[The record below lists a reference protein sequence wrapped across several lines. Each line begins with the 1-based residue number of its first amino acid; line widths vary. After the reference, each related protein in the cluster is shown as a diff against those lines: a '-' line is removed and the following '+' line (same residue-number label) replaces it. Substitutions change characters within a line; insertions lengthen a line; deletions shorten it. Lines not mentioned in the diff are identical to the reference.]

1 MGLTMNR
8 FLTAL
13 LLFSF
18 CLALGMA
25 PKPVLGAEEGF
36 SSLEE
41 QMTGQEFEAAGLEK
55 LSPQELD
62 ALNGWIRRHSLA
74 NLATAASGA
83 TVSGSDANVADQRGF
98 KGSEQERTPITSRI
112 LGPFS
117 GWDGQTVF
125 KLENGMIWAQ
135 ADKDKFY
142 IDEVQNPVVV
152 IEPRMF
158 GRWELSI
165 EGHDA
170 ECRVE
175 RIQ

>member
-1 MGLTMNR
+1 MGLTMIK
-8 FLTAL
+8 FLTVPL
-13 LLFSF
+13 VFFF
-18 CLALGMA
+18 CLAAALA
-25 PKPVLGAEEGF
+25 PQPALGAEEGF

-55 LSPQELD
+55 LSPPELES
-62 ALNGWIRRHSLA
+62 LNGWIRRHSF
-74 NLATAASGA
+74 ATLDAPAAGTAVSGA
-83 TVSGSDANVADQRGF
+83 DNSVADRRGF
-98 KGSEQERTPITSRI
+98 KGGKEDRTPITSRI
-112 LGPFS
+112 MGPFS

-125 KLENGMIWAQ
+125 KLENGMIWTQ
-135 ADKDKFY
+135 TDKDKFY
-142 IDEVQNPVVV
+142 LDEVENPVVV

>member
-1 MGLTMNR
+1 MGLTMNK

-13 LLFSF
+13 LLFSVCF
-18 CLALGMA
+18 AASMA
-25 PKPVLGAEEGF
+25 PKPALGAEEGF

-55 LSPQELD
+55 LSPQELES
-62 ALNGWIRRHSLA
+62 LNGWIRRHSLA
-74 NLATAASGA
+74 TLGASAAGA
-83 TVSGSDANVADQRGF
+83 AVSGSDAKVADRRGF
-98 KGSEQERTPITSRI
+98 KGGKEDRTPITSRI
-112 LGPFS
+112 RGSFS

-125 KLENGMIWAQ
+125 KLENGMIWTQ
-135 ADKDKFY
+135 TDKDKWY
-142 IDEVQNPVVV
+142 IDEVENPVVV

-170 ECRVE
+170 ECRVQ

>member
-1 MGLTMNR
+1 MGLTMNK
-8 FLTAL
+8 FLTVP

-18 CLALGMA
+18 CLAAGMA
-25 PKPVLGAEEGF
+25 PNPALGAEEGF

-41 QMTGQEFEAAGLEK
+41 QMTGQEFESAGLEK
-55 LSPQELD
+55 LSPQELES
-62 ALNGWIRRHSLA
+62 LNGWIRRHSLA
-74 NLATAASGA
+74 TLDARAAGA
-83 TVSGSDANVADQRGF
+83 AVAGSDASVADQRGF
-98 KGSEQERTPITSRI
+98 KGSKQDRTPITSRI
-112 LGPFS
+112 MGTFS

-142 IDEVQNPVVV
+142 IDEVKNPEVV

-158 GRWELSI
+158 GRWELRI
-165 EGHDA
+165 EDHDA

>member
-1 MGLTMNR
+1 MGLTMNK
-8 FLTAL
+8 FLTTL
-13 LLFSF
+13 LVFSF
-18 CLALGMA
+18 CLAVGTA
-25 PKPVLGAEEGF
+25 PKPALGAGEGF

-74 NLATAASGA
+74 NLATPTSGA
-83 TVSGSDANVADQRGF
+83 AVSGSDASVADQRGF

-112 LGPFS
+112 MGPFR

-142 IDEVQNPVVV
+142 IDEVQNAVVV

-170 ECRVE
+170 ECRVV